1 MTINTVIIKLLLAER
16 DMTQAELASKSGMSR
31 QSVSTVLTR
40 GTASPKTVGRL
51 AAGLGVRPRDIID
64 ERS

>member
-1 MTINTVIIKLLLAER
+1 MTINTVIIKLLLAEQ
-16 DMTQAELASKSGMSR
+16 DMTQADLASKIGLSR

-40 GTASPKTVGRL
+40 GTASPKTVGKL
-51 AAGLGVRPRDIID
+51 AAGLGVRPKDIIN

>member
-1 MTINTVIIKLLLAER
+1 MTINTTIIKLLLAELG
-16 DMTQAELASKSGMSR
+16 MTQADLANKIGLSR

-40 GTASPKTVGRL
+40 GTASPKTVGKL
-51 AAGLGVRPRDIID
+51 AAGLGVRPKDIIA

>member
-1 MTINTVIIKLLLAER
+1 MTINTTIIKLLLAEL
-16 DMTQAELASKSGMSR
+16 DMTQADLAERCGIKA
-31 QSVSTVLTR
+31 QNISTVLTR

-51 AAGLGVRPRDIID
+51 AAGLGVRPKDIID

>member
-1 MTINTVIIKLLLAER
+1 
-16 DMTQAELASKSGMSR
+16 MTQADLGEKIGLSR

-40 GTASPKTVGRL
+40 GTASPKTVAKL
-51 AAGLGVRPRDIID
+51 AAGLGVRPKDIID